1 MRKGRKDPWDKPW
14 VAYAAIGGVVV
25 VVVLA
30 LVYFLGGGGAATL
43 VPGPVQ
49 GTSAQGT
56 TAAHPAVT
64 TSASTAKSPSGS
76 SGSTTVK
83 PTATPLLVSDRGV
96 SVKVSYLGGFSGNYG
111 VAGSLVKVQDSGDR
125 AYVVDNPT
133 GTVTATI
140 HKDDSSAKHELTV
153 EIWKD
158 GKVVKSGKTSL
169 PNGEVSISYQ
179 M

>member
-25 VVVLA
+25 VVILA
-30 LVYFLGGGGAATL
+30 LVYFLGGGGAATTPA
-43 VPGPVQ
+43 VPVQ

-56 TAAHPAVT
+56 TTAHSVVT
-64 TSASTAKSPSGS
+64 TSATKSPTGS

-83 PTATPLLVSDRGV
+83 PTATPLVVSDQGV

-125 AYVVDNPT
+125 AYIVDNPT

-140 HKDDSSAKHELTV
+140 HKDDSSAKHELKV

-158 GKVVKSGKTSL
+158 GKVVKFGTTSL

>member
-25 VVVLA
+25 VVILA
-30 LVYFLGGGGAATL
+30 LVYLLGGGGAATTTP
-43 VPGPVQ
+43 VPVQ

-56 TAAHPAVT
+56 MAAHPAT
-64 TSASTAKSPSGS
+64 TSASTTKSPSGS

-83 PTATPLLVSDRGV
+83 PTATPLVVSDQGV
-96 SVKVSYLGGFSGNYG
+96 SVKVSYIGGFSGTYG
-111 VAGSLVKVQDSGDR
+111 VTGSLVKVQDSGDR
-125 AYVVDNPT
+125 AYIVDNPT
-133 GTVTATI
+133 GTITATI
-140 HKDDSSAKHELTV
+140 HKDDSSAKHELSV

-158 GKVVKSGKTSL
+158 GKVVKFGKTSL
-169 PNGEVSISYQ
+169 PNGEVSVSYQ

>member
-30 LVYFLGGGGAATL
+30 LVYFLGGGGAATISP
-43 VPGPVQ
+43 VPVT
-49 GTSAQGT
+49 GTSAPGT
-56 TAAHPAVT
+56 TTAHPTVVT
-64 TSASTAKSPSGS
+64 TATKSSSGS
-76 SGSTTVK
+76 SASTTVK
-83 PTATPLLVSDRGV
+83 LTATPLTVSDQGV

-111 VAGSLVKVQDSGDR
+111 VTGSLVKVQDSGDR
-125 AYVVDNPT
+125 AYIVDNPT

-158 GKVVKSGKTSL
+158 GKVVKFGKTSL